1 LLILSVPQFDFL
13 DDLRRTL
20 HANPE
25 FQALLYKVRANPSN
39 HPDYRIHNE
48 LLLFQGHIW
57 LDNTNPY
64 IPTLLLE
71 FHATSLGGHLGVA
84 KTTHRL
90 QSNFYWSN
98 LRQDVKRFVRECK
111 VCQQTKMST
120 RRLEGLLQPLLITI
134 GVWEDLSMD
143 FITHLSQSHEF
154 TTILVVV
161 DRYSKGVHFGALPSS
176 YFAYKVV
183 SSFLDLVCKHH
194 GYPRSIVSNRDPVF
208 LSSFWRELFR
218 LSGTRLRIST
228 VYHPQID
235 GQTEV
240 MNRVLKQYLSSFVHL
255 QPTNWFRY
263 LSLAEWSY
271 NTSLHSGSGFTPFE
285 IIYGKPPPVIPRYL
299 SGTTTNEAVDS
310 LLTSRQQLHERRR

>member
-1 LLILSVPQFDFL
+1 
-13 DDLRRTL
+13 
-20 HANPE
+20 
-25 FQALLYKVRANPSN
+25 
-39 HPDYRIHNE
+39 
-48 LLLFQGHIW
+48 
-57 LDNTNPY
+57 
-64 IPTLLLE
+64 
-71 FHATSLGGHLGVA
+71 
-84 KTTHRL
+84 
-90 QSNFYWSN
+90 
-98 LRQDVKRFVRECK
+98 
-111 VCQQTKMST
+111 MST
-120 RRLEGLLQPLLITI
+120 RRLEGLLQPLLILI

-143 FITHLSQSHEF
+143 FITHLSQSHGF

-161 DRYSKGVHFGALPSS
+161 DRYSKGVHCDALPSS

-183 SSFLDLVCKHH
+183 SSFLNLVCKHH

-255 QPTNWFRY
+255 QPTNWFHY

-285 IIYGKPPPVIPRYL
+285 IIYGKPPPAIPHYL
-299 SGTTTNEAVDS
+299 SGTTTNEVVDS
-310 LLTSRQQLHERRR
+310 MFTSRQQLHERRR